1 MFLSIDKLE
10 FLWYNNFQKFMWIF
24 PGVYHLFATQ
34 LQICNC
40 VAFLLPAFPTGG
52 FYANR

>member
-1 MFLSIDKLE
+1 
-10 FLWYNNFQKFMWIF
+10 MWIF
-24 PGVYHLFATQ
+24 LGVYHLFATQ